1 MDTREKEMGHGL
13 HGRHGDI
20 LQSPFFRVVREIRVP
35 NIRHAILSFRLL
47 SLRLHFGLGQYASAL
62 IASAN

>member
-1 MDTREKEMGHGL
+1 MVTREKEMGHGL

-35 NIRHAILSFRLL
+35 NIRHAILSFRL
-47 SLRLHFGLGQYASAL
+47 HFGLGQYASAL